1 MEHSW
6 HIRDIPFGDV
16 KTGHGKSLHIPP
28 IPRSTHC
35 WSYGGVIVAVAP
47 LMRMM
52 SQSGNP
58 ALGDDGELSHES
70 QAWEAAEADASAVL
84 AGSCEDGDFFPLW
97 TWIALINAFSIFP
110 DWILRLSI
118 AMFGGRWCF
127 RKGSAMICR
136 VGCRCLVLPQLAI
149 IKSFQTF

>member
-1 MEHSW
+1 MEYKKYIIMEHSW
-6 HIRDIPFGDV
+6 NIRDIPFGDV
-16 KTGHGKSLHIPP
+16 KTEHGKSLHIPP

-52 SQSGNP
+52 SQCGNP

-84 AGSCEDGDFFPLW
+84 AGSCEDGDFFSPLDMNRPD
-97 TWIALINAFSIFP
+97 LEMRSLYFP
-110 DWILRLSI
+110 IEY
-118 AMFGGRWCF
+118 
-127 RKGSAMICR
+127 
-136 VGCRCLVLPQLAI
+136 
-149 IKSFQTF
+149 

>member
-1 MEHSW
+1 MAYSW
-6 HIRDIPFGDV
+6 HTLRWCQNRAWE
-16 KTGHGKSLHIPP
+16 IPP
-28 IPRSTHC
+28 HPSNSTFNPLLVL
-35 WSYGGVIVAVAP
+35 WGVIVAVAP